1 MAVKRRHTWADVA
14 WIASKKA
21 RKFYKGAKAV
31 KTAYNVVK
39 KNRSVSKPKT
49 RKRTSSGKPS
59 GKGTAGFGTFFRIV
73 NKPPRKSPYNILK
86 KIGNGCNY
94 IYQETQSQICVAGVQ
109 NAKTWCD
116 GNRNSDIQSAISNG
130 ASFYNN
136 TSANIIQDVPT
147 TGYRSN
153 KFLLKNLNIKMEF
166 TNQSPAIANMEIWI
180 CVSKVTK
187 TVFSSPG
194 TDWATLADTA
204 TGAST
209 VTSNT
214 LIGCRPTQSK
224 QFNMNWKVKK
234 VHKLQLMGG
243 QCHTSTFDYDIKR
256 YIDMNYFNEMAQIKG
271 ITVGILTIV
280 WGQVADS
287 TPSYTV
293 GSISTTPVKIVGNTF
308 KNYRYDMINAFPK
321 HYANNGHVL
330 AQEPLPSLYIL
341 NQEAGTISNVQDQTA
356 NTAYG

>member
-1 MAVKRRHTWADVA
+1 
-14 WIASKKA
+14 
-21 RKFYKGAKAV
+21 
-31 KTAYNVVK
+31 
-39 KNRSVSKPKT
+39 
-49 RKRTSSGKPS
+49 
-59 GKGTAGFGTFFRIV
+59 
-73 NKPPRKSPYNILK
+73 
-86 KIGNGCNY
+86 
-94 IYQETQSQICVAGVQ
+94 
-109 NAKTWCD
+109 
-116 GNRNSDIQSAISNG
+116 
-130 ASFYNN
+130 
-136 TSANIIQDVPT
+136 
-147 TGYRSN
+147 
-153 KFLLKNLNIKMEF
+153 MEF

-204 TGAST
+204 TGAPT

-256 YIDMNYFNEMAQIKG
+256 YIDMNYFNEMQQIKG

-330 AQEPLPSLYIL
+330 AQEPLASLYIL